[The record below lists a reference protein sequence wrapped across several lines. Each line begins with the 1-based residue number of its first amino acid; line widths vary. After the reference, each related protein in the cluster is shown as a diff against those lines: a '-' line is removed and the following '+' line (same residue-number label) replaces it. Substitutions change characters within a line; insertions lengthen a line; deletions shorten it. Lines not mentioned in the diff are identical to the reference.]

1 MSENTPDITDENIQD
16 IDQDNSLLT
25 GGNLYESSTDKYKDN
40 LSSAITFFVC
50 GGIGIILMILNDVGI
65 IKIIERSAPSFL
77 FINIVLGLL
86 FLGFI
91 AIGVWSLKYSN
102 KIKATAQKEDKKAID
117 VFNWLEDNVT
127 MEDIEN
133 SYSDDIQEE
142 MKYFNRTAYVK
153 EQLAAQFAELS
164 DDEAENFSEQF
175 VEKIFN

>member
-1 MSENTPDITDENIQD
+1 MSENTPDITDDNIQD
-16 IDQDNSLLT
+16 NNQDNSLLT

-40 LSSAITFFVC
+40 LSSAITFFIC
-50 GGIGIILMILNDVGI
+50 GGIGIILMILNDIGI
-65 IKIIERSAPSFL
+65 IKIVTKDAPSFV

-102 KIKATAQKEDKKAID
+102 RIKVTAEKEDKKATD
-117 VFNWLEDNVT
+117 VFNWLEENVT
-127 MEDIEN
+127 REDIEA

-153 EQLAAQFAELS
+153 EQLAAHFTELS
-164 DDEAENFSEQF
+164 DEETENFSEQF
-175 VEKIFN
+175 VEKMFN